1 MDSEVISRAEHDEF
15 RRRMED
21 VHRRQDKRI
30 ELLEENTKQIGDL
43 TLSVGKLAQS
53 IEIMCNEQKQQGQRL
68 ETLENRDGEKWRKV
82 VGYVVTAVIG
92 IIIGF
97 VAKQIGL

>member
-1 MDSEVISRAEHDEF
+1 MEEVSISRAEHDEF

-21 VHRRQDKRI
+21 VHKRQDRRI

-53 IEIMCNEQKQQGQRL
+53 IEIMCNEQKRQGQRL
-68 ETLENRDGEKWRKV
+68 ETLESRDGEKWRKV
-82 VGYVVTAVIG
+82 VGYVVTAVLG
-92 IIIGF
+92 ILLGF
-97 VAKQIGL
+97 AAKQLGF